1 MIATSAVLLPRDE
14 TPRRCLSL
22 IGMAGAGKSTL
33 APLLARRLDWAH
45 MDTDRLLE
53 AYYGLPLQQ
62 LLDSVGLETFL
73 QLEEHQVGGVGAQRV
88 VISTGGSV
96 VYSRRAVDRLKM
108 LGAVV
113 FLEIDLPTFLERVGR
128 GDDRGL
134 VVGPGKSFEDL
145 YAERQP
151 LYRAAA
157 DFIVDTG
164 AEGPEACAERIL
176 RWFGEQS

>member
-1 MIATSAVLLPRDE
+1 MIATSAVLLPRDD

-33 APLLARRLDWAH
+33 GALLARRLDWAH
-45 MDTDRLLE
+45 LDTDRLLE
-53 AYYGLPLQQ
+53 SYYGLPLQQ

-73 QLEEHQVGGVGAQRV
+73 QLEEHQVGSLGAQRV

-96 VYSRRAVDRLKM
+96 VYSRRAVDRLRM
-108 LGAVV
+108 LGPVV
-113 FLEIDLPTFLERVGR
+113 FLEIDLATFLERVGH
-128 GDDRGL
+128 GGGRGL
-134 VVGPGKSFEDL
+134 AVRPGRSFEEL

-157 DFIVDTG
+157 DFSVDTG
-164 AEGPEACAERIL
+164 AGSPEDCAVRIL
-176 RWFGEQS
+176 DWFGEKA